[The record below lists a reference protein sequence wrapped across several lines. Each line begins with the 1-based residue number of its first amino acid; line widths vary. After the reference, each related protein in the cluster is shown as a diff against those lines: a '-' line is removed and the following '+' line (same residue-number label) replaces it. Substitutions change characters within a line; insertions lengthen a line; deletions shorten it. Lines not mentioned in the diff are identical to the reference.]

1 MLMASRHKAG
11 QGQALALLLCCS
23 SVVVDESQ
31 DLSSS
36 LIPLLSPPTPFPAAL
51 KGLEWPSLDP
61 IDFNGK
67 ICDPCCVV
75 WVIAVWPALGRSL
88 PRGKRGCPFGAG

>member
-36 LIPLLSPPTPFPAAL
+36 LIPLLIPPHPI
-51 KGLEWPSLDP
+51 PSCFERP
-61 IDFNGK
+61 GM
-67 ICDPCCVV
+67 
-75 WVIAVWPALGRSL
+75 AQSGSH
-88 PRGKRGCPFGAG
+88 